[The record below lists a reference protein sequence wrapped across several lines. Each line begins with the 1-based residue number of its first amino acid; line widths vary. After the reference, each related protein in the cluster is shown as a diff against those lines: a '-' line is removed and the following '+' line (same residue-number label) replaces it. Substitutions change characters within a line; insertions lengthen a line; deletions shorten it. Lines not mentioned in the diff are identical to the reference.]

1 MNPMQHELL
10 VNQAAEGLTPEQFT
24 EFRLLAREL
33 RAHEKRWG
41 LFLLK
46 YQHTDERRIVADAI
60 NKLIPRHTTLVVSA
74 GEHPDWPSL
83 ELAICKAAETADVV
97 QLFELDGWLDTGVE
111 PVLAEKR
118 LRAWNVRREG
128 FAANVS
134 IPVICWLRQGTV
146 KSFAETAPDLWSWRA
161 AVHDFSAPRSPENAG
176 IAEMMVPFTGEIDNR
191 SLAQRT
197 LRLREIQQYLQEHP
211 AQDAQQLQLSA
222 LLMREIANIHIGMGE
237 FDEALRL
244 YREQLL
250 PIYEKLGDKR
260 KLAYLKGNFAT
271 ILCWR
276 NQFDEALRIAET
288 EILPIF
294 EQTNDLH
301 NLAQTYGII
310 ADIMQARQDF
320 NNALIILQEKVLPF
334 FKILGDTRAYMITKV
349 RIADSLTALGDP
361 DSALLI
367 YRDEALPFF
376 EKIDDYLQ
384 KTTTLG
390 RIAYIQQLRGEF
402 DEALLTYRKVLPIAE
417 KLGDVHSRATTFNNM
432 ALIFQERGEATE
444 ALRIYR
450 EEVLPTFERMGDKP
464 NIAKVK
470 KQINT
475 LVDKQ
480 LAPTSLVHNSDG

>member
-1 MNPMQHELL
+1 MNPMQHELQ
-10 VNQAAEGLTPEQFT
+10 VNQAAEGLTPEQFV

-33 RAHEKRWG
+33 GAHEKRWG

-46 YQHTDERRIVADAI
+46 YQHTDERRIVAEAI
-60 NKLIPRHTTLVVSA
+60 NKLIPRHTILVVSA
-74 GEHPDWPSL
+74 GTHPDWPSL
-83 ELAICKAAETADVV
+83 ELAICKAAEAADVV

-118 LRAWNVRREG
+118 LRSWNVRREG

-134 IPVICWLRQGTV
+134 IPVVCWLRQGTV

-161 AVHDFSAPRSPENAG
+161 AVHDFSAQPSPAG
-176 IAEMMVPFTGEIDNR
+176 AGMAEMMVPFTDEFDNR

-211 AQDAQQLQLSA
+211 AQDAQQLQLSG
-222 LLMREIANIHIGMGE
+222 LLMREIGNIHIGMGE
-237 FDEALRL
+237 LDEALRL

-260 KLAYLKGNFAT
+260 KLAYIKGNFVT
-271 ILCWR
+271 ILCSR

-301 NLAQTYGII
+301 NLAQTYGTI
-310 ADIMQARQDF
+310 ADIMHARQDF
-320 NNALIILQEKVLPF
+320 NNTLAILQEKVLPI
-334 FKILGDTRAYMITKV
+334 FKNLGDARACAITKI
-349 RIADSLTALGDP
+349 RIADSLTALGDT
-361 DSALLI
+361 DAALLI
-367 YRDEALPFF
+367 YREEALPFF
-376 EKIDDYLQ
+376 EKIGDSLE

-402 DEALLTYRKVLPIAE
+402 DEALRTYRKVLPIAE
-417 KLGDVHSRATTFNNM
+417 KLGNVHSRATTFNNM
-432 ALIFQERGEATE
+432 ALIFQARGEAGE
-444 ALRIYR
+444 ALRILR
-450 EEVLPTFERMGDKP
+450 EDVLPVFERIGDKP
-464 NIAKVK
+464 NIARVK
-470 KQINT
+470 NQINN

-480 LAPTSLVHNSDG
+480 AAARSKKAVT